1 MSTESLASSMPSQGW
16 SCETLVQGIVKAA
29 EVAGLSLQSL
39 PMDQASKMGIYGG
52 SLFFTSKQKS
62 VVNEKTS
69 SKDEL

>member
-1 MSTESLASSMPSQGW
+1 
-16 SCETLVQGIVKAA
+16 VQGIVKAA